1 MDDALAG
8 TTPFFTLDA
17 ILPRTG
23 AVEQALLNSSWSE
36 LISND
41 DDLLIRLASQGIAD
55 TSNREIIPWDD
66 ANLFFLSCIELDRQ
80 KRPAPLEAGISK
92 ERFGRFPYGDGSP
105 LSYLRT
111 WARPSGR
118 DQGDWEKMEVL
129 LESLAT
135 RLLNTSIQSGVGR
148 MELHGWLSMTEVTT
162 LRKCIMSRCWTPSSD
177 EPLDGGTHDAGKH
190 LGALL
195 RSAEKRNS
203 GVLLRAHI

>member
-1 MDDALAG
+1 MEDALAG

-23 AVEQALLNSSWSE
+23 AVEKALLNDTWPE

-55 TSNREIIPWDD
+55 ASKRENIPWDD
-66 ANLFFLSCIELDRQ
+66 ANLFFLSCIELNRQ
-80 KRPAPLEAGISK
+80 NLPAPLEAGISK

-105 LSYLRT
+105 LTYLKT
-111 WARPSGR
+111 WVRSSGR
-118 DQGDWEKMEVL
+118 HQKEWESMEEL

-135 RLLNTSIQSGVGR
+135 RLLNTSLQSGVGR
-148 MELHGWLSMTEVTT
+148 MESHGWLSNTEVTT
-162 LRKCIMSRCWTPSSD
+162 LRKSIVSRCWNPSSD
-177 EPLDGGTHDAGKH
+177 EPLDGGAHDAAKH
-190 LGALL
+190 LVALL
-195 RSAEKRNS
+195 RSAEKRDS